1 MGALLLMGLFV
12 LVIWVIALLRRGN
25 GHGSYTS
32 GAGLTDGTDHQQSGN
47 IGLPSDWMTDPAY
60 WWMVGNIYYNQRHDQ
75 SDDSNSSYDT
85 SDDWRTD
92 PSRSYLPGNIYHQE
106 ETTTASCLISD
117 SNWMTD
123 PTCSYMPG
131 NIFHQDDTWSSSGSP
146 GFDTDWNSG
155 SSSSYDN
162 DWGTGSSSFDNGWS
176 STSSS
181 SFSDDSWS
189 GGSGF
194 GNTTD
199 D

>member
-1 MGALLLMGLFV
+1 MGALILMGLFV
-12 LVIWVIALLRRGN
+12 LMVWVLAMLRRSN
-25 GHGSYTS
+25 GGSSYTS
-32 GAGLTDGTDHQQSGN
+32 GAGLTDNTYCQQSSN

-60 WWMVGNIYYNQRHDQ
+60 WWMVGNIYYNQHHGQ
-75 SDDSNSSYDT
+75 SDESN

-92 PSRSYLPGNIYHQE
+92 PARSYQSGNIYHQD
-106 ETTTASCLISD
+106 ETITASCSITD

-131 NIFHQDDTWSSSGSP
+131 NIYHQDDTWSSSGSP

-155 SSSSYDN
+155 SSSSSDN
-162 DWGTGSSSFDNGWS
+162 DWNTGSSSFDNDWS

-194 GNTTD
+194 GNSTD
-199 D
+199 E